1 MQPRLKT
8 LLFLSLTCAF
18 AGCSE
23 FWVPQ
28 PSSLMGSTPV
38 AEQPAA
44 AATPAPIAETRPPH
58 KAASIPNTHR
68 ATRRHE
74 AQPEQEDG
82 HPLEMTVVP
91 QDELEAPGPSIS
103 MVGDD
108 ATGLSARRTLNRT
121 RKKLERIDRTRLT
134 GSALA
139 MYDQASGLL
148 IQGTEALGEKDYV
161 AASGFAEKASVLADK
176 LKPLQSQR

>member
-1 MQPRLKT
+1 MQRLFEI
-8 LLFLSLTCAF
+8 LLLPLLLCAV

-28 PSSLMGSTPV
+28 PGSLIGSSPV
-38 AEQPAA
+38 SEQPAA
-44 AATPAPIAETRPPH
+44 SPAAVAETPPPR
-58 KAASIPNTHR
+58 KVASVPRTRHAVRHR
-68 ATRRHE
+68 ET
-74 AQPEQEDG
+74 QPEDDEGQR
-82 HPLEMTVVP
+82 LQMTVVP
-91 QDELEAPGPSIS
+91 QDELEGPGPSIS

-108 ATGLSARRTLNRT
+108 ANRGRAQHSLDRT

-148 IQGTEALGEKDYV
+148 IQGTQALGEKDYV
-161 AASGFAEKASVLADK
+161 AASGFADKASVLADK
-176 LKPLQSQR
+176 LKPLQSPR

>member
-1 MQPRLKT
+1 MQPPLKT
-8 LLFLSLTCAF
+8 LLILSLICSV

-28 PSSLMGSTPV
+28 PSSLMGSGPV
-38 AEQPAA
+38 AEQPPSAA
-44 AATPAPIAETRPPH
+44 RPAPIAETPPPR
-58 KAASIPNTHR
+58 KVASIPHNRR
-68 ATRRHE
+68 ATRRGE
-74 AQPEQEDG
+74 AQPEQEEG
-82 HPLEMTVVP
+82 QPLEMTVVP
-91 QDELEAPGPSIS
+91 QDELDAPGPSIS

-108 ATGLSARRTLNRT
+108 ATRTSAQHTLAVT
-121 RKKLERIDRTRLT
+121 RKKLKRIDRTRLT

-176 LKPLQSQR
+176 LKPLQAPR

>member
-1 MQPRLKT
+1 MQLSLKT
-8 LLFLSLTCAF
+8 LLILSLVCTV

-28 PSSLMGSTPV
+28 PGNLSASHPV
-38 AEQPAA
+38 SEEPAA
-44 AATPAPIAETRPPH
+44 AAAPAPIAETPSRRTASTPH
-58 KAASIPNTHR
+58 ARHNS
-68 ATRRHE
+68 TRRHE
-74 AQPEQEDG
+74 TQPEEDQG
-82 HPLEMTVVP
+82 QPLEMTVVP
-91 QDELEAPGPSIS
+91 QDEMEAPGPSIS

-108 ATGLSARRTLNRT
+108 ATRSRAQHTLDVT

-148 IQGTEALGEKDYV
+148 IQGTEAIGEKDYI

-176 LKPLQSQR
+176 LKPLQSSR